1 MQLKYF
7 SAVLLALISLLV
19 SPFVLAHSGG
29 GHVAGLSDGFMHPVT
44 GLDHLLI
51 AIAAGFWAARSGDHG
66 VPDVVYFLSMLLG
79 GMLLGICCIQFPE
92 LQLSTVLAVGL
103 TVMFIALSIA
113 APRYFAYIFFGGFA
127 IYHGMVHML
136 EMPTPAAATGYMV
149 GLFIA
154 TGLMCMLGLIL
165 RQVVITRKPHSPGT
179 H

>member
-1 MQLKYF
+1 MQLKSF
-7 SAVLLALISLLV
+7 SAVLLALITLLV

-29 GHVAGLSDGFMHPVT
+29 SHVVGLSDGFMHPVT
-44 GLDHLLI
+44 GLDHLFI

-66 VPDVVYFLSMLLG
+66 VPDVVYFLSMLLA

-92 LQLSTVLAVGL
+92 LQLSTVIVVGL
-103 TVMFIALSIA
+103 MAMFIALSIA
-113 APRYFAYIFFGGFA
+113 TPHYFAYIFFGGFA

-136 EMPTPAAATGYMV
+136 EMPAPAAATGYMV
-149 GLFIA
+149 GLFLA

-165 RQVVITRKPHSPGT
+165 RQVVITRKPHSHRT